1 MAEVINGKPSSSSA
15 LSAADAEL
23 YVGADE
29 AEPNAAEQAA
39 ETAQARH
46 LAERYRLE
54 FVDLTRFNID
64 HDLFRTIPAELT
76 LRYGFVPYRRDG
88 QSLVIVVSDPT
99 DLPMLDELGVLL
111 ATPLKVTV
119 GTPSAIQSILKK
131 SENSTRVLEEAT
143 ESFQLQ
149 ILREDDGADDSLTV
163 DRLSADSSPVIRL
176 VDTTLYS
183 AIQRRASDIHIETQE
198 DAVHVKYRIDGVL
211 QPAMRPI
218 DKRFHSTIISRVKV
232 MAELDIAEKRVPQ
245 DGRFKLRMPGKTI
258 DFRVSI
264 MPSVHGEDA
273 VIRILDKESI
283 SEQFH
288 ELRLDILGF
297 PEDELRRFR
306 KYIAEPYGM
315 VLVTGP
321 TGSGKTT
328 TLYAALSEIK
338 SIEDKIITIED
349 PVEYQLRGITQ
360 IPINEKK
367 GLTFARGLRSILRHD
382 PDKIMVGE
390 IRDAETAQ
398 IAINS
403 ALTGHLVFTT
413 VHANNVLDVL
423 GRFLNMG
430 VEPYQFVSALNCVLA
445 QRLVRNICV
454 HCKRQATIT
463 RAQLVESALDP
474 ALEHSGL
481 FFEGAGCMECGG
493 TGYRG
498 RTAICE
504 LLDLTDSIRE
514 LILSR
519 RPTSEI
525 KKAARDEGMRFL
537 RESAVEQVLKGITTL
552 REINK
557 VTFVE

>member
-1 MAEVINGKPSSSSA
+1 MNAQTTTPPANEP
-15 LSAADAEL
+15 EPQL
-23 YVGADE
+23 YVGGRETTPADR
-29 AEPNAAEQAA
+29 AL
-39 ETAQARH
+39 ETSGARR

-54 FVDLTRFNID
+54 FVDLGQFSID
-64 HDLFRTIPAELT
+64 HELFRAIPADLM

-99 DLPMLDELGVLL
+99 DLPMIDEVAVQL
-111 ATPLKVTV
+111 ASPIRVAV
-119 GTPSAIQSILKK
+119 GTRSAIEAILKK
-131 SENSTRVLEEAT
+131 SESSQRVLEEAT
-143 ESFQLQ
+143 ESFKIQL
-149 ILREDDGADDSLTV
+149 LREDDTGEDQLTV
-163 DRLSADSSPVIRL
+163 DKLTADSSPVIRL
-176 VDTTLYS
+176 VDTTIYS
-183 AIQRRASDIHIETQE
+183 AIQRRASDIHIETQ
-198 DAVHVKYRIDGVL
+198 DDSVHVKYRIDGVL
-211 QPAMRPI
+211 QPAMPPI
-218 DKRFHSTIISRVKV
+218 DKRHHSTIISRVKV

-245 DGRFKLRMPGKTI
+245 DGRFKLRLPGKTI

-283 SEQFH
+283 SEKFR

-338 SIEDKIITIED
+338 SIEDKIVTIED

-390 IRDAETAQ
+390 IRDPETAQ
-398 IAINS
+398 IAIQS

-423 GRFLNMG
+423 GRVLNMG

-454 HCKRQATIT
+454 HCKRPAAVT
-463 RAQLVESALDP
+463 RAQLLESALDP
-474 ALEHSGL
+474 ELEHAGC
-481 FFEGAGCMECGG
+481 FFEGAGCIECGG
-493 TGYRG
+493 TGFKG

-504 LLDLTDSIRE
+504 LLDLSDNIRE
-514 LILSR
+514 MILAR
-519 RPTSEI
+519 RPSSEI
-525 KKAARDEGMRFL
+525 KKAAREEGMRFL
-537 RESAVEQVLKGITTL
+537 RESAVERVMLGETTL

>member
-1 MAEVINGKPSSSSA
+1 MDNSGAILDNT
-15 LSAADAEL
+15 AAQFHTEQAEL
-23 YVGADE
+23 GADE
-29 AEPNAAEQAA
+29 RRAELD
-39 ETAQARH
+39 QARR

-54 FVDLTRFNID
+54 FVDMESFPID
-64 HDLFRTIPAELT
+64 QDLFRSIPADLM
-76 LRYGFVPYRRDG
+76 LRYGFVPYHREG
-88 QSLVIVVSDPT
+88 KTLVIVVSDPT
-99 DLPMLDELGVLL
+99 DLPMIDELAVLL
-111 ATPLKVTV
+111 STPIKVTV
-119 GTPSAIQSILKK
+119 GARSAIGLILKK
-131 SENSTRVLEEAT
+131 SESSQRVLDEAT
-143 ESFQLQ
+143 EAFQLQ
-149 ILREDDGADDSLTV
+149 LLKEEENGDESLTV
-163 DRLSADSSPVIRL
+163 ERLTSDISPVIRL
-176 VDTTLYS
+176 VDSTIYT
-183 AIQRRASDIHIETQE
+183 AIQRRASDIHIETRD

-218 DKRFHSTIISRVKV
+218 AKQFHSSIISRIKV

-245 DGRFKLRMPGKTI
+245 DGRFRLRMPGKTI

-273 VIRILDKESI
+273 VIRILDKQSL
-283 SEQFH
+283 SEQFT

-297 PEDELRRFR
+297 PDAELKRFR

-338 SIEDKIITIED
+338 SVEDKIITIED
-349 PVEYQLRGITQ
+349 PVEYQLSGITQ

-430 VEPYQFVSALNCVLA
+430 VEAYQFVSALNCVLA
-445 QRLVRNICV
+445 QRLVRTICH
-454 HCKRQATIT
+454 HCRRPVKVS
-463 RAQLVESALDP
+463 RALLEESALDP
-474 ALEHSGL
+474 VLEHMNT
-481 FFEGAGCMECGG
+481 FYEGIGCIECGG
-493 TGYRG
+493 TGYKG

-504 LLDLTDSIRE
+504 LLDLSDRIRE
-514 LILSR
+514 MILEK

-525 KKAARDEGMRFL
+525 KKVARDEGMRFL
-537 RESAVEQVLKGITTL
+537 RESAVERVMEGVTTL